1 MATELNRFLTTLDAS
16 FLYFE
21 RPKEP
26 LHIGSC
32 MIYEGRI
39 DGEELKQLLSD
50 RLHLVPRYRQRVVF
64 PPFGVSHPV
73 WVDDPNFDLDNHVEV
88 IEMDGP
94 VGPKELGAYV
104 AQAHS
109 GMLDR
114 RRPLWSVTILS
125 GLPRDHTAIVWK
137 VHHAMVDGVSG
148 VDLMMVLNDFVAD
161 PESTAQRPG
170 DWEPAALPDPL
181 TLLQESIQ
189 HRLSE
194 VAKNITDNAFD
205 AMRPEKV
212 FERVRKLSEAG
223 AASLPS
229 MMRPA
234 PRTPFNRQV
243 GGNLGYAWAE
253 FSFTELRQVKTALGG
268 TVNDLALAILSGGL
282 GRYLKAL
289 GEDTKGV
296 ELRAMCPV
304 SLRGANEHGQ
314 LGNQVST
321 IVAPLFIGIED
332 PIERL
337 EAEKKAMNGLKEAGQ
352 AEAFYEMSRLGSQIP
367 PSWQS
372 LAGLVPPAP
381 QALFNTVSTNVP
393 GPQIPLYQNGR
404 RLLTWLPLGVV
415 SNNIGL
421 FVAILTY
428 DHKITLGLTVDSD
441 LIPDV
446 WQISAALEEA
456 YHELRRAADVVAE
469 EVEDSLFAASPSKAV
484 PKRRRRKPASPAPK
498 RATARG

>member
-32 MIYEGRI
+32 MVYEGRVEE
-39 DGEELKQLLSD
+39 EELKQLLTD
-50 RLHLVPRYRQRVVF
+50 RLPLLPRYRQRVVF
-64 PPFGVSHPV
+64 PPFAVSHPV
-73 WVDDPNFDLDNHVEV
+73 WADDPDFDLDNHVDV
-88 IEMDGP
+88 IAMEGP

-104 AQAHS
+104 AEAYS

-114 RRPLWSVTILS
+114 ARPLWSATILH
-125 GLPRDHTAIVWK
+125 GLPSDDSPIVRK

-148 VDLMMVLNDFVAD
+148 VELMAALTDFVA
-161 PESTAQRPG
+161 ESEPTKPSAAS
-170 DWEPAALPDPL
+170 WKPAAIPDPL

-194 VAKNITDNAFD
+194 VAKNVTDNTFD
-205 AMRPEKV
+205 AFRPDKF
-212 FERVRKLSEAG
+212 FERARKMSEAG

-229 MMRPA
+229 MLRPA

-268 TVNDLALAILSGGL
+268 TVNDLVLAILSGGL

-289 GEDTKGV
+289 GEDTEGV

-304 SLRGANEHGQ
+304 SMRAANEQGQ

-321 IVAPLFIGIED
+321 IIAPLFVGIED

-337 EAEKKAMNGLKEAGQ
+337 EAEKKAMSSLKKAGQ

-393 GPQIPLYQNGR
+393 GPQIPLFQNGR
-404 RLLTWLPLGVV
+404 RVLAWLPLGVV

-441 LIPDV
+441 LIPDP
-446 WQISAALEEA
+446 WQISAALEDS
-456 YHELRRAADVVAE
+456 YRELREAADVAE
-469 EVEDSLFAASPSKAV
+469 TEEAETSLF
-484 PKRRRRKPASPAPK
+484 
-498 RATARG
+498 G